1 MKQLFIEKFANYRPA
16 LADNLSRPDYE
27 DTGCTD
33 LVQLRESIESL
44 VDELGIRI
52 EDSFMD
58 WILLYT
64 F

>member
-1 MKQLFIEKFANYRPA
+1 
-16 LADNLSRPDYE
+16 
-27 DTGCTD
+27 
-33 LVQLRESIESL
+33 VQLRESIESL
-44 VDELGIRI
+44 VDELGIWI